1 LGAGR
6 IGTGVAGRLG
16 AGVATLGDCRGGD
29 AVVTWVPAQ
38 PATTRRA
45 NRLGVRRER
54 TRHLTGSAEGGS
66 PTPARDRE
74 EGAAAAGETG
84 REGQLA
90 PGLYLVATP
99 IGNLGDITR
108 RAETVLAAAD
118 VVVCEDRRVTSRLL
132 RHLGLSRP
140 LGLYHEHNAEA
151 ARPELLARLAAGGT
165 VALVSDAGTPAV
177 SDPGYKLVRDALR
190 QGSRVHPVP
199 GPSAA
204 LAALVASG
212 LPTDRFLFQGFLP
225 PKSAAR
231 RRVLEE
237 LAPVRATLLLF
248 EAPHRLAETLAD
260 CAAVLGDRPAVVARE
275 LTKLYEE
282 LRPGTL
288 RDLAGSYAAESPPKG
303 EIVVVVGPPEAGD
316 LVEDDATVDALL
328 AAALREKK
336 PRLAASEVAAATGRS
351 ANELYKRALALSA
364 RECP

>member
-1 LGAGR
+1 MQPPEGAEEAGEAGR
-6 IGTGVAGRLG
+6 
-16 AGVATLGDCRGGD
+16 C
-29 AVVTWVPAQ
+29 
-38 PATTRRA
+38 
-45 NRLGVRRER
+45 
-54 TRHLTGSAEGGS
+54 
-66 PTPARDRE
+66 
-74 EGAAAAGETG
+74 
-84 REGQLA
+84 GQLA

-108 RAETVLAAAD
+108 RAEAVLAAAD
-118 VVVCEDRRVTSRLL
+118 LVVCEDRRVTSRLL
-132 RHLGLSRP
+132 QHLGLSRP

-151 ARPELLARLAAGGT
+151 ARPELLARLAAGGS

-177 SDPGYKLVRDALR
+177 SDPGYKLVREAVA
-190 QGSRVHPVP
+190 QGIRVHPIP

-225 PKSAAR
+225 PKGAAR
-231 RRVLEE
+231 RRALEE
-237 LAPVRATLLLF
+237 LAGVRATLLLF

-260 CAAVLGDRPAVVARE
+260 AAAVLGDRPAVIARE

-288 RDLAGSYAAESPPKG
+288 KSLAEAYAAAGAPKG
-303 EIVVVVGPPEAGD
+303 EIVIVVAPPEAAQE
-316 LVEDDATVDALL
+316 VADDATVDALL
-328 AAALREKK
+328 EAALKAKK

-364 RECP
+364 RERA

>member
-1 LGAGR
+1 M
-6 IGTGVAGRLG
+6 
-16 AGVATLGDCRGGD
+16 
-29 AVVTWVPAQ
+29 
-38 PATTRRA
+38 
-45 NRLGVRRER
+45 RRER
-54 TRHLTGSAEGGS
+54 TRHLTGSAGRGSPQPAAAPEGGAA
-66 PTPARDRE
+66 T
-74 EGAAAAGETG
+74 EGAG
-84 REGQLA
+84 RESQLA

-108 RAETVLAAAD
+108 RAETVLTLAD
-118 VVVCEDRRVTSRLL
+118 LVVCEDRRVTSRLL

-151 ARPELLARLAAGGT
+151 ARPELLARLEAGGS

-177 SDPGYKLVRDALR
+177 SDPGYKLVREAVR
-190 QGSRVHPVP
+190 RGIRVHPIP

-225 PKSAAR
+225 PRSSAR

-237 LAPVRATLLLF
+237 LATVRATLLLF

-260 CAAVLGDRPAVVARE
+260 AAAVLGDRPAVIARE
-275 LTKLYEE
+275 LTKLHEE

-288 RDLAGSYAAESPPKG
+288 GSLAAAYATAGTPKG
-303 EIVVVVGPPEAGD
+303 EIVIVVAPPEAPAV
-316 LVEDDATVDALL
+316 VEDDAAVDRLL
-328 AAALREKK
+328 AAALRTKR
-336 PRLAASEVAAATGRS
+336 PRLAAGEVAAATGRS

-364 RECP
+364 RERS